1 MAEEGKL
8 VQGAGQGLHPKP
20 VFSSLPGPSMVVER
34 HFSYPE
40 ETSVFFH
47 VSCCFSSQTGL
58 DAKASAQAEPRAKV
72 TGPCFHWVLPPGGA
86 LGKWQKHRQK
96 REEALRPAASAGGG
110 DVLSPGFLGSQW

>member
-20 VFSSLPGPSMVVER
+20 VLSSLPGPSMEVQS
-34 HFSYPE
+34 HFSHPE

-47 VSCCFSSQTGL
+47 VSCFFSSQTAL

-72 TGPCFHWVLPPGGA
+72 TGPCFHWVLPLGGA
-86 LGKWQKHRQK
+86 SG
-96 REEALRPAASAGGG
+96 EVAET
-110 DVLSPGFLGSQW
+110 